1 MLLKINIRDKIH
13 QIENLFSALKVSTI
27 KNTLYYNKVTKGY
40 LNTNLD
46 KIYSKIL

>member
-13 QIENLFSALKVSTI
+13 QIENLFSSSVLSNV
-27 KNTLYYNKVTKGY
+27 KNTTYYNKVTKGY

-46 KIYSKIL
+46 KIYSKII